1 MITRIVFIIVSVVAV
16 VFALLYMHTSNATV
30 DISCDDFATQGGAVS
45 TEMEVDTWADL
56 LTVTLCSNPTTGFKW
71 ELTENTDEMV
81 LEYKSNE
88 YLPPEATGAVGAGG
102 KEIWT
107 FKPLKHGE
115 STISMKYG
123 RSWEGGEK
131 EEWTF
136 TLTAT
141 VK

>member
-1 MITRIVFIIVSVVAV
+1 MTRIVFIIVCVVIVA
-16 VFALLYMHTSNATV
+16 FALLYMRSADATV
-30 DISCDDFATQGGAVS
+30 DISCDDFTAQGSAVS
-45 TEMEVDTWADL
+45 TEIEVDTFADFL
-56 LTVTLCSNPTTGFKW
+56 IVTLCSNPTTGFKW
-71 ELTENTDEMV
+71 ELVENTNEKV
-81 LEYKSNE
+81 LEYKDNK
-88 YLPPEATGAVGAGG
+88 YLPPEATGAVGVGG

-115 STISMKYG
+115 STISMGYG
-123 RSWEGGEK
+123 RPWEGGEK

>member
-1 MITRIVFIIVSVVAV
+1 MTRIVFIIVCVVIVA
-16 VFALLYMHTSNATV
+16 FALLYMRTTNATV
-30 DISCDDFATQGGAVS
+30 DISCDDFTTQGSAVS
-45 TEMEVDTWADL
+45 TEIVVDTFADL

-71 ELTENTDEMV
+71 ELVENTDEMV

-115 STISMKYG
+115 STISMEYG
-123 RSWEGGEK
+123 RPWEGGEK
-131 EEWTF
+131 GEWTL